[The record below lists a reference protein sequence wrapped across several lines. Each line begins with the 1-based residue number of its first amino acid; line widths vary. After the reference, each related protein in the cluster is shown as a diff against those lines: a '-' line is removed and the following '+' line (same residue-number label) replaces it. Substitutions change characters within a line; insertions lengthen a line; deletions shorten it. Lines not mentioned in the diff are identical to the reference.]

1 MGKSLP
7 DLQAVWQMTVNARPS
22 CAQRRELTK
31 TRKKQLVQEQK
42 RPLRGRFLVT
52 MERELSVCVIA
63 KLVRLYDALATIQ
76 PVIMRP
82 LVGNKGVHTLFCYS
96 SRKSNSSTIRSSLR
110 QSMQNLSKSVAS

>member
-42 RPLRGRFLVT
+42 RPLGAAF
-52 MERELSVCVIA
+52 
-63 KLVRLYDALATIQ
+63 
-76 PVIMRP
+76 
-82 LVGNKGVHTLFCYS
+82 
-96 SRKSNSSTIRSSLR
+96 
-110 QSMQNLSKSVAS
+110 